1 MNDLFAKRR
10 PTASRKESDLDD
22 KLDNLNPDDIV
33 IPDTPEEAVRLT
45 NQSLFDKTA
54 AGVRK
59 LNRDLQELRASDEPV
74 EAAYARSLAEVAL
87 FLSCA
92 RLFWFD
98 EEDLRPDQIA
108 SLNAL
113 ADVIN

>member
-1 MNDLFAKRR
+1 MDNN
-10 PTASRKESDLDD
+10 
-22 KLDNLNPDDIV
+22 LDNLNLDDIV

-45 NQSLFDKTA
+45 NQSLFDKTE
-54 AGVRK
+54 AGIRK

-74 EAAYARSLAEVAL
+74 EADYARSLAETAL

-98 EEDLRPDQIA
+98 EEDLRPDQIER
-108 SLNAL
+108 LDAL
-113 ADVIN
+113 VDVINKNVKHPKSD